1 VSPTELLRATTF
13 RLASALAVLFGSS
26 TVLIFAFIY
35 WQTAGSEIRRIETLI
50 SDDARIEAGEPI
62 DIIRRFVTNRVTNDF
77 HHLTFAGLFDD
88 SGRRIAGNLAA
99 LPPDLPPDGTVHI
112 TQIVPFSQDG
122 TDQETVRAVERRL
135 GDGSYLVIGR
145 NSEELDRLR
154 DQVVRALELGLLPAI
169 ALSLATGIMIELGE
183 AVGVIA
189 AQSIGE
195 PGTQLTMRTFHTGGV
210 VGEDITHGLPRVVEL
225 FEARTPK
232 GAAVLAHH
240 SGQLT
245 NFTQIGGQIGLD
257 DKTTRKYVA
266 VLEQLFLVRRLEP
279 WFRNRLKRLVKTPKL
294 HFLDSGLLA
303 AILGATEERIGKDR
317 SVFGPLLGTFA
328 FAEVMKQV
336 DWLAETC
343 RLYHY
348 RDKDQDE
355 VDIIVE
361 GEGGDVVGIEVKAA
375 ATVTAGDFKGLRKL
389 SAACGKDFKLG
400 VVLYD
405 AEQTVPF
412 GERMFAVPISCL
424 WA

>member
-1 VSPTELLRATTF
+1 MVTGPRQCGKTTLVRGFTSHRYITLDDDTVLEAARGDPSGFVRGLDHAIVDEVQRAPDILRAIKKTIDVDRRPGRFLLTGSANVLTLPQVSES
-13 RLASALAVLFGSS
+13 LAGRMQVVNLLPLSRA
-26 TVLIFAFIY
+26 
-35 WQTAGSEIRRIETLI
+35 EIREKRPTFLQKAMAGRVAKTTETLI
-50 SDDARIEAGEPI
+50 GDDLVNAVFTGGYPEM
-62 DIIRRFVTNRVTNDF
+62 IRR
-77 HHLTFAGLFDD
+77 
-88 SGRRIAGNLAA
+88 
-99 LPPDLPPDGTVHI
+99 
-112 TQIVPFSQDG
+112 
-122 TDQETVRAVERRL
+122 
-135 GDGSYLVIGR
+135 
-145 NSEELDRLR
+145 R
-154 DQVVRALELGLLPAI
+154 DQQRRRAWARGYVNAIVQRDVRDIAELERMDQMPRLL
-169 ALSLATGIMIELGE
+169 
-183 AVGVIA
+183 
-189 AQSIGE
+189 
-195 PGTQLTMRTFHTGGV
+195 
-210 VGEDITHGLPRVVEL
+210 
-225 FEARTPK
+225 K
-232 GAAVLAHH
+232 VLAHH

-266 VLEQLFLVRRLEP
+266 ILEQLFLVRRVEP

-303 AILGATEERIGKDR
+303 AILGTTEERIGKDR
-317 SVFGPLLGTFA
+317 SVFGPLLETFV

-375 ATVTAGDFKGLRKL
+375 ATVTVGDFKGLRKL
-389 SAACGKDFKLG
+389 SAACGEDFKLG

>member
-1 VSPTELLRATTF
+1 VLEAARGDPSGFVRGLDHAIVDEVQRAPDILRAIKKTIDVDRRPGRFLLTGSANVLTLPQVSES
-13 RLASALAVLFGSS
+13 LAGRMQVVNLLPLSRA
-26 TVLIFAFIY
+26 
-35 WQTAGSEIRRIETLI
+35 EIREKRPTFLQKAMAGRVAKTTETLI
-50 SDDARIEAGEPI
+50 GDDLVNAVFTGGYPEM
-62 DIIRRFVTNRVTNDF
+62 IRR
-77 HHLTFAGLFDD
+77 
-88 SGRRIAGNLAA
+88 
-99 LPPDLPPDGTVHI
+99 
-112 TQIVPFSQDG
+112 
-122 TDQETVRAVERRL
+122 
-135 GDGSYLVIGR
+135 
-145 NSEELDRLR
+145 R
-154 DQVVRALELGLLPAI
+154 DQQRRRAWARGYVNAIVQRDVRDIAELERMDQMPRLL
-169 ALSLATGIMIELGE
+169 
-183 AVGVIA
+183 
-189 AQSIGE
+189 
-195 PGTQLTMRTFHTGGV
+195 
-210 VGEDITHGLPRVVEL
+210 
-225 FEARTPK
+225 K
-232 GAAVLAHH
+232 VLAHH

-303 AILGATEERIGKDR
+303 AILGATDERIGKDR
-317 SVFGPLLGTFA
+317 SVFGPLLETFA

-389 SAACGKDFKLG
+389 SAACGADFKLG